1 MRRPEFPVFD
11 GHNDTLLDLHVPKRD
26 GGRSFFVEGDTGHI
40 DLPRAE
46 RGGFA
51 GGFFAIFVPPLVVD
65 PSDDAVPTGAP
76 SANTAL
82 DPAYARSFTEDVIAR
97 LFLLEKEA
105 AGRFKVVRTADELDR
120 CLADGI
126 MAAILHFEG
135 AEAIHPDLGA
145 LEEFYEIGLRS
156 LGIVW
161 SRPNIYG
168 EGVPFIFPGTP
179 DVGAGLTGRGL
190 ELVRECNRLG
200 VLVGL
205 SHLNERGFWDVAE
218 HSTAPLVATHA
229 AVHALSRSSR
239 NLTDEQLRAVGE
251 TDGVVGVN
259 FHVGFLRDD
268 GQRNPDTP
276 LEVLVRHIDY
286 MVDLIGIEHVAFG
299 SDFDGAIIPGRLGD
313 VAGLPLLIE
322 ELRRAGYDDAA
333 LHRLT
338 HENWQRVV
346 RVTWK

>member
-1 MRRPEFPVFD
+1 MTSAEARLRADILELGARPRFPVLPQVDPIHAIPSPRPVRTIMRRPEFPVFD

-145 LEEFYEIGLRS
+145 LEGVLRNRAPFARDCVEPAQHIRR
-156 LGIVW
+156 G
-161 SRPNIYG
+161 RPLH
-168 EGVPFIFPGTP
+168 FPRN
-179 DVGAGLTGRGL
+179 TGR
-190 ELVRECNRLG
+190 R
-200 VLVGL
+200 
-205 SHLNERGFWDVAE
+205 RG
-218 HSTAPLVATHA
+218 P
-229 AVHALSRSSR
+229 
-239 NLTDEQLRAVGE
+239 
-251 TDGVVGVN
+251 
-259 FHVGFLRDD
+259 
-268 GQRNPDTP
+268 
-276 LEVLVRHIDY
+276 
-286 MVDLIGIEHVAFG
+286 
-299 SDFDGAIIPGRLGD
+299 DGARSGTGP
-313 VAGLPLLIE
+313 
-322 ELRRAGYDDAA
+322 
-333 LHRLT
+333 
-338 HENWQRVV
+338 
-346 RVTWK
+346 